1 MCSLF
6 SLFLLNK
13 IIPAAEDVDIIV
25 VHDFSDICIDLTQYA
40 RSIDWTPNAL
50 FFVVCNNNLDV
61 RTTLGTDLY
70 YSGTYTEWYA
80 EAGFRSLISNYTT
93 LEYQQMYQNEF
104 NHDPDHFSATAF
116 AG

>member
-70 YSGTYTEWYA
+70 YSGWI
-80 EAGFRSLISNYTT
+80 SLANFELHHPGIPANVS
-93 LEYQQMYQNEF
+93 E
-104 NHDPDHFSATAF
+104 
-116 AG
+116 